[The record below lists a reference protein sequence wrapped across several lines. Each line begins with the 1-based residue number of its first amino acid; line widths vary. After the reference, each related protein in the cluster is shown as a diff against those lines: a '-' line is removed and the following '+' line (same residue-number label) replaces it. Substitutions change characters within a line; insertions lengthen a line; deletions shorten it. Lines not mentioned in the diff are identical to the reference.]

1 MSVTDFLSH
10 NLFALM
16 PVFPF
21 VGWLINIFFGKRMK
35 EPTPAII
42 ASLMVLISFVIAVVG
57 FVQVSSAKEA
67 IVDTVRWA
75 WLPGVGGEGKNLEFG
90 FALDR
95 LSSLMTLIITGVGF
109 LIHVFAAGS
118 VTLFATDVPLGHFL
132 GGHIVVH
139 RMASIAGGAG
149 GAMHVVLGIVL
160 GPPVGPRFNVV
171 GAPDLVGYV
180 PLGRQR
186 KIIDQRIR
194 IC

>member
-1 MSVTDFLSH
+1 
-10 NLFALM
+10 M

-42 ASLMVLISFVIAVVG
+42 ASLMVLISFVIAIIG
-57 FVQVSSAKEA
+57 FTQVSSAKEA

-109 LIHVFAAGS
+109 LIHVFAAGYMHGDKGFS
-118 VTLFATDVPLGHFL
+118 RFFAYLNFFV
-132 GGHIVVH
+132 
-139 RMASIAGGAG
+139 
-149 GAMHVVLGIVL
+149 AMMLILVLGDSY
-160 GPPVGPRFNVV
+160 PVVFVGWEGVGVASYLLIGFWYTEFANSDAARKHSWSIGSAMRFSCW
-171 GAPDLVGYV
+171 
-180 PLGRQR
+180 R
-186 KIIDQRIR
+186 
-194 IC
+194 CF